1 MNTHLLLTLPVAIP
15 LLTLAACA
23 LLRGHPL
30 TQRSVS
36 VGGSVALLLAAL
48 AFAGFIRLA
57 PLDPARWHVSLAEP
71 RRTGKPN
78 DVRLRPEGGDIAA
91 PVFAL
96 PPADLAAKIAAL
108 ALAEPHTRLLAGSV
122 AGVIE
127 SGDYRARCD
136 RICVVDCP
144 EDLQVTRVHQRN
156 ALPEEQI
163 RAIMAAQASRAQ
175 RLAVADDVIDNSGT
189 LAELEAQVERL
200 HAAYLVAADVAGD

>member
-1 MNTHLLLTLPVAIP
+1 MRLILAVTFGLP
-15 LLTLAACA
+15 
-23 LLRGHPL
+23 
-30 TQRSVS
+30 
-36 VGGSVALLLAAL
+36 LLAAL

-122 AGVIE
+122 AEQHMTFVQRSALWGFPDLITVE
-127 SGDYRARCD
+127 TLPAPGGATLRLWSRARFGYSD
-136 RICVVDCP
+136 FGINRARA
-144 EDLQVTRVHQRN
+144 TRWLA
-156 ALPEEQI
+156 AL
-163 RAIMAAQASRAQ
+163 
-175 RLAVADDVIDNSGT
+175 
-189 LAELEAQVERL
+189 
-200 HAAYLVAADVAGD
+200 H